1 MQSKCKNEEC
11 PITLDAI
18 STLSPKNII
27 MGSDG
32 VCYNKDALKIHF
44 ATSIKNREK
53 RIGQSIS
60 IEDRLRYPNGQPCSL
75 KDISDIGLNY
85 KKLIRPYY
93 TKEELD
99 RAINDASADMANNM
113 YDRVYTMLIRFGL
126 NRGYAREY
134 AESDER
140 IVYHHVIEEG
150 DFTTEYEDILFNHTR
165 DGFITTECEI
175 MQSNVYRSA
184 REMRLDDRI
193 SRGIASEAYKELEN
207 FMITND
213 KLTDQD
219 KSTIFENA
227 IKKMEEIVKPPA
239 KPKSWFGFGGK
250 RGVTRS
256 KRVRVVGSPLR
267 RSTKRGSTK
276 RRKN

>member
-44 ATSIKNREK
+44 TTSIKNREK

-126 NRGYAREY
+126 DRSYAREY

-140 IVYHHVIEEG
+140 IVYHHAIEEG

-193 SRGIASEAYKELEN
+193 SRGIAGEAYKELEN

-227 IKKMEEIVKPPA
+227 IKKMEEIVKPAA
-239 KPKSWFGFGGK
+239 KPKSWFGFGGRK
-250 RGVTRS
+250 SRKSV
-256 KRVRVVGSPLR
+256 RVRRTARFVRKSVR
-267 RSTKRGSTK
+267 TN